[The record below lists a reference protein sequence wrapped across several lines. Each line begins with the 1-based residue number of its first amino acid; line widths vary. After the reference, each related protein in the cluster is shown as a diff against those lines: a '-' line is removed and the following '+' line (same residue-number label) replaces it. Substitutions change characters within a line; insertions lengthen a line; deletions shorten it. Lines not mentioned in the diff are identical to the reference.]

1 MPVPADPIRKV
12 DRRGD
17 GPVKRCNDATAKY
30 RVAPMRILCVGEA
43 LVDLV
48 CEHPVGS
55 ISEADAFVPHFGGA
69 IANVAVTAAR
79 RGADVALAGGVGDD
93 AWGHWLRERLAAEG
107 VGLDCFA
114 LAPGIATPI
123 AFVTLDAA
131 AQPTFAIYG
140 EGLRAAVA
148 GLGEGRLLEA
158 VDAAGALF
166 FSSNTLVAED
176 ERALTLAARDRA
188 RAAGKPI
195 VLDPNLRL
203 ERWRST
209 SAAVE
214 VVGACVDGAFLVKCN
229 GYEALALTGELEVEA
244 AAASLLAAG
253 AQHVVVTLGPD
264 GALLRG
270 GGLDRTVRGVSAQPI
285 DTTGAGDAVTGVLLA
300 GLART
305 GFYPAALAAMLPD
318 AVAEGARATER
329 YGALA

>member
-1 MPVPADPIRKV
+1 
-12 DRRGD
+12 
-17 GPVKRCNDATAKY
+17 
-30 RVAPMRILCVGEA
+30 MRTLCVGEA

-55 ISEADAFVPHFGGA
+55 LVEADAFVPHFGGA

-93 AWGHWLRERLAAEG
+93 AWGHWLRDRLEAEG
-107 VGLDCFA
+107 VALDHFIMGA
-114 LAPGIATPI
+114 AAHTPV
-123 AFVTLDAA
+123 AFVTLDRD
-131 AQPTFAIYG
+131 AQPSFTVYG
-140 EGLRAAVA
+140 EPPGATLG
-148 GLGEGRLLEA
+148 GLGERLADAL
-158 VDAAGALF
+158 DAADALF
-166 FSSNTLVAED
+166 FASSTLVGEP
-176 ERALTLAARDRA
+176 EREVTLAARRRA
-188 RAAGKPI
+188 LDAGKPI

-214 VVGACVDGAFLVKCN
+214 VVGACVPGAFLVKCN
-229 GYEALALTGELEVEA
+229 AQEASALTGERDVEA

-253 AQHVVVTLGPD
+253 AQHVVVTFGAD

-270 GGLDRTVRGVSAQPI
+270 GGVDRDVPGVPAVPV

-300 GLART
+300 ALART

-318 AVAEGARATER
+318 AVQEGARATER
-329 YGALA
+329 YGALS

>member
-1 MPVPADPIRKV
+1 
-12 DRRGD
+12 
-17 GPVKRCNDATAKY
+17 
-30 RVAPMRILCVGEA
+30 MRILCVGEA

-48 CEHPVGS
+48 CEHPVAS

-93 AWGHWLRERLAAEG
+93 AWGRWLHERLTAERVALDHFDLTDG
-107 VGLDCFA
+107 V
-114 LAPGIATPI
+114 ATPI
-123 AFVTLDAA
+123 AFVTLDGD
-131 AQPTFAIYG
+131 AQPSFVIYG
-140 EGLRAAVA
+140 EGLRAAITH
-148 GLGEGRLLEA
+148 LGDRLLDA
-158 VDAAGALF
+158 VDAADALF
-166 FSSNTLVAED
+166 FSSNTLVADD

-188 RAAGKPI
+188 LAAGKPVI
-195 VLDPNLRL
+195 LDPNLRL

-214 VVGACVDGAFLVKCN
+214 VVGPFVEGAFLVKCN
-229 GYEALALTGELEVEA
+229 AGEARALTGELEVEA

-253 AQHVVVTLGPD
+253 AQHVVVTLGAD

-270 GGLDRTVRGVSAQPI
+270 GGVDRTVRGVPAEPV

-300 GLART
+300 ALART

-329 YGALA
+329 YGALAP

>member
-1 MPVPADPIRKV
+1 
-12 DRRGD
+12 
-17 GPVKRCNDATAKY
+17 VKACKDATAKY
-30 RVAPMRILCVGEA
+30 RVPPMRILCVGEA

-55 ISEADAFVPHFGGA
+55 ISEADAFVPHFGGS
-69 IANVAVTAAR
+69 IANAAVTAAR
-79 RGADVALAGGVGDD
+79 RGADVALAGGAGDD
-93 AWGHWLRERLAAEG
+93 AWGRWLHERLTAER
-107 VGLDCFA
+107 VGLDCFD
-114 LAPGIATPI
+114 LVPGVATAI
-123 AFVTLDAA
+123 AFVTLNGGAR
-131 AQPTFAIYG
+131 PTAVGYG
-140 EGLRAAVA
+140 DGTRAALT
-148 GLGEGRLLEA
+148 GLGRERLEA
-158 VDAAGALF
+158 AVDVADALF
-166 FSSNTLVAED
+166 FSSGTLVAED

-214 VVGACVDGAFLVKCN
+214 VVGACVRGAFLVKCN
-229 GYEALALTGELEVEA
+229 AEEALALTGEREVEP
-244 AAASLLAAG
+244 AAASLLAGG

-270 GGLDRTVRGVSAQPI
+270 GGVDRTVRGVPARPV
-285 DTTGAGDAVTGVLLA
+285 DATGAGDAVTGVLLA
-300 GLART
+300 ALART